1 MIDYKKKYL
10 KYKDKYSDLIKESSI
25 KSDSTAFNQ
34 KSLQTT
40 KKQLTGGA
48 VKTSYDELKKDLN
61 SIIDNTTKLDAFTNC
76 IYNYYVFKIRKYE
89 ELMKQRSSD
98 TKFTIEIDIIN
109 KKQVVNTVK
118 SLDPKKLPEYEYHIK
133 KENTASTKAL
143 TQSETNIKYENIIG
157 KIEDKLEKINPTYI
171 KEKMKEMLEKMDKFD
186 TGNMNN
192 IRLEI
197 LEYLIHLSIGNINVD
212 TYTPF
217 NIILKGHAGIGK
229 SHSANQIAEILSVS
243 QLLCIGNIK
252 NVKKPDIIGQWLGQT
267 TPLVYSELSD
277 GLESVIFLDEAYSIA
292 GERAGES
299 GTFDPSGQEALDA
312 LTDFASEHQSLIS
325 IIAAGYPDEMKTQ
338 FLDVNPGMPRRF
350 PMICNMERYKIKDIL
365 MISHDKAYKMLNT
378 MYDES
383 KGTLTKVQMYM
394 VLLNLLNEFCNMVW
408 FFDYTLYNKDE
419 ELSSMIKEEKRG
431 FFESKLSGE
440 MEKAG
445 FIGANIH
452 DGSMFGENL
461 RSNPILIDKKFQ
473 PWNHPMKLFLSDE
486 EIYKSGTVNLI
497 FSHYGHKKIL
507 PILVCKSDK
516 RLPFNYPNTNNGI
529 EWFFLLFLLD
539 KTTNLSNGDLFKS
552 QAAAVIDYADN
563 YINSYTLT
571 EFAVRGYDKDT
582 FLRVSNTHLKSIFKN
597 KDIVYEKSDETLV
610 EHRYEDTKQYI
621 SNTISKFSQNN
632 NLPRAQVEAI
642 LELNAP
648 RYILQILFEEML
660 IEFNSL
666 LELEED
672 NKNRRYNIFSLNQI
686 KNMNKTVKDFKT
698 HIDTMIIEDS
708 EFKIKDYEPYKD
720 NTEKPHEGVQ
730 LPAGADG
737 IIPKIDYKPEID
749 PDPDPDP
756 EIEPESESNESL
768 MKEARMIYD
777 RMNFPTATIQGPSD
791 LSRAKVLLFKKIF
804 EILENNKLDNPTEWN
819 AFKQTTLRPTP
830 RRQLSPN
837 SDVYIGIKKAA
848 EDANV
853 DFGVMKWAENLE
865 FNNKLPDLAKWV
877 AQGPRQAK
885 GKKDNDRIISA
896 ATVLSNHS
904 FPKELLK
911 KMIEKR

>member
-25 KSDSTAFNQ
+25 KSESTTFNE
-34 KSLQTT
+34 KLLQIT

-48 VKTSYDELKKDLN
+48 IISSYDELKKYLQ
-61 SIIDNTTKLDAFTNC
+61 SIITNTTKLNTFTNC
-76 IYNYYVFKIRKYE
+76 IYNYYVFKINKYKK
-89 ELMKQRSSD
+89 LMKKRTSD
-98 TKFTIEIDIIN
+98 TKSIIEVDMIN
-109 KKQVVNTVK
+109 KKQFAYTVGGVDALK
-118 SLDPKKLPEYEYHIK
+118 LEEYNGHSALDD
-133 KENTASTKAL
+133 TAIAKAL
-143 TQSETNIKYENIIG
+143 AQNGTYIKYKKIIR
-157 KIEDKLEKINPTYI
+157 KIEDKLKKINSTYI
-171 KEKMKEMLEKMDKFD
+171 KENMEKMLEKMDKFD
-186 TGNMNN
+186 TDNMNI

-197 LEYLIHLSIGNINVD
+197 LEYLIHLSIGKINVD
-212 TYTPF
+212 TFTPF

-229 SHSANQIAEILSVS
+229 STAARQIAEILSLS
-243 QLLCIGNIK
+243 QLLCIGNLK
-252 NVKKPDIIGQWLGQT
+252 NVKKPDIIGQFIGQT
-267 TPLVYSELSD
+267 APLVYTELSN
-277 GLESVIFLDEAYSIA
+277 GLESIIFLDEAYSIT
-292 GERAGES
+292 GPRLHTGKFNQY
-299 GTFDPSGQEALDA
+299 GKEAIDA
-312 LTDFASEHQSLIS
+312 IVDFASEHQSLVS
-325 IIAAGYPDEMKTQ
+325 IIAAGYPAEMKTQ
-338 FLDVNPGMPRRF
+338 FLDVNQGMSRRF
-350 PMICNMERYKIKDIL
+350 KLNCIMERYKIKDIL
-365 MISHDKAYKMLNT
+365 TISNNLAYKQLNRI
-378 MYDES
+378 YNEN
-383 KGTLTKVQMYM
+383 KGILTEAQMYM
-394 VLLNLLNEFCNMVW
+394 ILVNLLNEFCNMVW